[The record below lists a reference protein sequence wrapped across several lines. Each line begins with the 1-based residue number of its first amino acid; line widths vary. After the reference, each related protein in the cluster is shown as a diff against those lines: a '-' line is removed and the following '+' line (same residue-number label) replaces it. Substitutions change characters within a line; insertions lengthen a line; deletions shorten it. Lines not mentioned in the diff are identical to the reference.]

1 MRGWTRHLADA
12 AQRRRGAVYP
22 SFLVVVVVILL
33 LFVRSSVHS
42 SPTFNS
48 HEMNID
54 WQVPRVGVRV
64 RMIAVVV
71 VVFECCCHR
80 VTTPV
85 TVVRGVGNI
94 MSPRNFPSSSACRL
108 QSAAKTAEV
117 VVHLCRWVRRRR
129 FFTLVFYNITYI
141 LRSTRGGFRVPDQ
154 VIATTVTS
162 TSEIRT
168 SNASS
173 SSSDRTVN
181 RTGTGKTAT
190 AVGAATQSANRSLST
205 GRPVHR

>member
-1 MRGWTRHLADA
+1 MYNTWFIPLFIYQLCTWVRVHPEAADALCRRQGPTPMRGWTRHLADA
-12 AQRRRGAVYP
+12 AQRRRCAVYP

-64 RMIAVVV
+64 GKIAVVV
-71 VVFECCCHR
+71 VVFDCCRHQ

-94 MSPRNFPSSSACRL
+94 MSPRNFPSSPACRL
-108 QSAAKTAEV
+108 QSSAVAAKTAED
-117 VVHLCRWVRRRR
+117 VVHLCRWVSR
-129 FFTLVFYNITYI
+129 
-141 LRSTRGGFRVPDQ
+141 
-154 VIATTVTS
+154 A
-162 TSEIRT
+162 
-168 SNASS
+168 
-173 SSSDRTVN
+173 
-181 RTGTGKTAT
+181 
-190 AVGAATQSANRSLST
+190 
-205 GRPVHR
+205 